1 MAIDVII
8 DHWHNSGTGRCETH
22 AIGQRLNELLHVAT
36 LDGIAQTIQFFEH
49 EALLHIKRGQAF
61 EIAPQLNEKSMP
73 LHIEARHLIV
83 VAKQLGEQWTPR
95 KNYSEAS

>member
-1 MAIDVII
+1 
-8 DHWHNSGTGRCETH
+8 
-22 AIGQRLNELLHVAT
+22 
-36 LDGIAQTIQFFEH
+36 
-49 EALLHIKRGQAF
+49 
-61 EIAPQLNEKSMP
+61 MP